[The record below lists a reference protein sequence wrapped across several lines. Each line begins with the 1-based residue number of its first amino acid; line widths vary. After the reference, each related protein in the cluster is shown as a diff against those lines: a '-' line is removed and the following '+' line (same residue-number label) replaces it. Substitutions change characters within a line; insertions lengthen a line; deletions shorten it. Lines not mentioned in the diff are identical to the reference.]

1 MPRTFMVD
9 ALVVML
15 ETMKL
20 LLFGFAMLFVLTLF
34 LTLMVI
40 IANLHIHLGYQI
52 LAMVSLLLLFTGV
65 VIQLMVCANKDNDDN
80 NSDIN
85 NNNNNRSNN
94 SSDNHHHRVV
104 HLTIEDPPPPYFPSS
119 IMNHAF
125 CVESDEEMDS
135 SEASSECGDLSPD
148 EDQNTEY
155 GDYLNPMDYHIG
167 GIIDDE
173 LYDLDRFDGPFID
186 SEIRFCDTVYDDGDG
201 SIIGGNDKNDD
212 DCGFNSE
219 YEILI

>member
-1 MPRTFMVD
+1 MVD

-65 VIQLMVCANKDNDDN
+65 VIQLMVCANKDNNDN
-80 NSDIN
+80 NNDIN

-94 SSDNHHHRVV
+94 SSDNLHRVV
-104 HLTIEDPPPPYFPSS
+104 QITIEDPPPPYFPNS

-125 CVESDEEMDS
+125 CVESDEELD
-135 SEASSECGDLSPD
+135 SEASSECRDISPD
-148 EDQNTEY
+148 EGQNTEY
-155 GDYLNPMDYHIG
+155 GDHLNPMDYYAD

-173 LYDLDRFDGPFID
+173 LCDLDLFDGPFID

-201 SIIGGNDKNDD
+201 SIIGGDDKNED

>member
-1 MPRTFMVD
+1 MSRTFMVD

-65 VIQLMVCANKDNDDN
+65 IIQLMVCANKDNDDN

-85 NNNNNRSNN
+85 NNNRSNN
-94 SSDNHHHRVV
+94 SSDNHHRVV
-104 HLTIEDPPPPYFPSS
+104 QITIEDPPPPYFPNS

-125 CVESDEEMDS
+125 CVESHEEMDS
-135 SEASSECGDLSPD
+135 SEASSECGDISPD
-148 EDQNTEY
+148 GDQNTEY
-155 GDYLNPMDYHIG
+155 GDHLNPMDYYAD

-173 LYDLDRFDGPFID
+173 LCDLDLFDGPFID

-201 SIIGGNDKNDD
+201 SSIGCDDKYDD
-212 DCGFNSE
+212 DCVFNKDD
-219 YEILI
+219 EILI